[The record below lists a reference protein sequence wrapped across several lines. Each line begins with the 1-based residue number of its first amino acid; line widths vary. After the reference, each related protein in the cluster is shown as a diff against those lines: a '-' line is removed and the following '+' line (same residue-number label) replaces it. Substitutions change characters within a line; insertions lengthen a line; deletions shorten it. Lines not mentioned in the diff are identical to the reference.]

1 MFLETMQARE
11 RLLNLL
17 ETFDINDYQLKVDGG
32 WTIGEIVE
40 HLYLI
45 EKTIIQSMKNAV
57 VHQLVIT
64 NREVHLKDILGN
76 RNSKVDA
83 PTYLKPS
90 GTNFAKQE
98 LFSLLENSR
107 YELKD
112 FLNNTDMKDLEF
124 YGFTHR
130 WIGDLTCK
138 QWVKLIGY
146 HEFRHI
152 SQIEEILS
160 THIKGD

>member
-1 MFLETMQARE
+1 MFLETVQARE

-17 ETFDINDYQLKVDGG
+17 ETLDNNDYQLKVDGG

-90 GTNFAKQE
+90 GAVFTKEE
-98 LFSLLENSR
+98 LQSLLENSR
-107 YELKD
+107 DELKEFFD
-112 FLNNTDMKDLEF
+112 NTDVKELNM

-130 WIGDLTCK
+130 WIGDLTCI
-138 QWVKLIGY
+138 QWVELIGY
-146 HEFRHI
+146 HELRHI
-152 SQIEEILS
+152 SQMEDILS
-160 THIKGD
+160 THIKKD